1 MKQLFSLLAVI
12 ILLGSCSSSRDY
24 LLRGDEDKTIFD
36 IVKRLNKKST
46 DEDATKAIAQVYAQV
61 KERHLKKI
69 ETYNSY
75 NDITK
80 WDKLVIE
87 YTILQNIFNAINNS
101 EAASRL
107 VSPQSFYNELNG
119 VKEAAAEDYYQLG
132 NQFMATRTREAARN
146 AYNSFKKAASFVR
159 DYKDSRSLMDEA
171 YNNSVINV
179 VINPIQDN
187 SFFFNTGW
195 GNMGYNYSN
204 EYFQQNLVR
213 DLGGKYATRLPARFF
228 TDWEARRENVQP
240 DWVIDLTLRNMDIPR
255 PAVTNYSRNVS
266 KQIQVNTDT
275 SGKPVYQTV
284 QATLHIQRQ
293 YFNARAQMDINIVE
307 IASRRNIAYNSYSDN
322 YNWQQEVAT
331 FSGDRRAL
339 SNNDLAMINN
349 SNFNMPRR
357 EDILNEL
364 YRNIYPQ
371 VKNRISS
378 EADW

>member
-1 MKQLFSLLAVI
+1 MKQVFSLLAVI
-12 ILLGSCSSSRDY
+12 VLLASCSSSRDY

-36 IVKRLNKKST
+36 IVKRLNKKSS

-80 WDKLVIE
+80 WDKLVTE
-87 YTILQNIFNAINNS
+87 YTILQNIFNAIDNS

-195 GNMGYNYSN
+195 GIFHG
-204 EYFQQNLVR
+204 
-213 DLGGKYATRLPARFF
+213 RL
-228 TDWEARRENVQP
+228 
-240 DWVIDLTLRNMDIPR
+240 
-255 PAVTNYSRNVS
+255 
-266 KQIQVNTDT
+266 
-275 SGKPVYQTV
+275 
-284 QATLHIQRQ
+284 
-293 YFNARAQMDINIVE
+293 
-307 IASRRNIAYNSYSDN
+307 
-322 YNWQQEVAT
+322 
-331 FSGDRRAL
+331 
-339 SNNDLAMINN
+339 
-349 SNFNMPRR
+349 
-357 EDILNEL
+357 
-364 YRNIYPQ
+364 
-371 VKNRISS
+371 
-378 EADW
+378 